1 MAQLGRISGPL
12 LFANLE
18 RNGIDLQ
25 FKNTV
30 FDTATLYL
38 DVNTNRIGVNTDT
51 PQFDLDINSDFK
63 STDVVV
69 SGSVRIDNLI
79 FNGITS
85 TLTTVVGPVNLT
97 PYTSGGERI
106 EFGRLRTDDL
116 EINDNYIISL
126 ETNTPII
133 LDASGTGKI
142 DVSSTTNITGDAT
155 VTGNVTVDGN
165 LTNYSRIILGDE
177 LYNPVTSTGDT
188 VAFVPDFTQDI
199 VPGDDNTYN
208 LGRQQNDSSPRRWSA
223 LHTPD
228 LTKVDT
234 NLPNSV
240 KVSDQTYLD
249 GVNNE
254 IFGLQSDEDIVLAPD
269 SGITE
274 IEATRWNEVTASS
287 TNASINGY
295 TLTVGGTLTGS
306 FIPGTRLSGVG
317 IQSGTVIT
325 GTSTGSDSSGTY
337 TVNINYDGSGSNPSA
352 VSGISITG
360 TVDNITNLS
369 FTGGQQRLTTPLS
382 FASTGI
388 GYLRI
393 LGDNAF
399 KIPAG
404 TTAERPITPE
414 LGDTR
419 WNTDEQYLEC
429 FDGSVYA
436 IATGGGEEINV
447 DKMEDLGNIYSLM
460 LA

>member
-12 LFANLE
+12 LNANLE

-30 FDTATLYL
+30 FDTALLFL
-38 DVNTNRIGVNTDT
+38 DVNNNRIGVNTDT

-63 STDVVV
+63 STDVVA

-85 TLTTVVGPVNLT
+85 TLSSVVGPVNLT

-116 EINDNYIISL
+116 EFNDNYISSL

-133 LDASGTGKI
+133 VEASGTGTI
-142 DVSSTTNITGDAT
+142 EVSSTTNITGDAS

-165 LTNYSRIILGDE
+165 LTNYSRIIIGDE
-177 LYNPVTSTGDT
+177 LYNPDTLVGDT
-188 VAFVPDFTQDI
+188 VDIVPDFTQSI
-199 VPGDDNTYN
+199 IPGDDNTYN
-208 LGRQQNDSSPRRWSA
+208 LGRQQNDSSPRRWA
-223 LHTPD
+223 ELHTPD
-228 LTKVDT
+228 LTKVGT

-269 SGITE
+269 SGIVE
-274 IEATRWNEVTASS
+274 IESTRWNEVTASS
-287 TNASINGY
+287 TNSSINGY
-295 TLTVGGTLTGS
+295 TLTIAGTITGS
-306 FIPGTRLSGVG
+306 FVPGTRISGVG
-317 IQSGTVIT
+317 IAAGTVIT
-325 GTSTGSDSSGTY
+325 GTSTGSDSTGTY
-337 TVNINYDGSGSNPSA
+337 TVNINYDGNGSNPSA
-352 VSGISITG
+352 VSGIGITG

-369 FTGGQQRLTTPLS
+369 FVGGQQRITTPLS

-388 GYLRI
+388 GYLRFM
-393 LGDNAF
+393 GDNAF
-399 KIPAG
+399 VIPAG
-404 TTAERPITPE
+404 DTAARPNSPE

-436 IATGGGEEINV
+436 IATGGGAEIDV